1 MKPKLSDLIL
11 HMEAGGEIRH
21 DDGTVLHMD
30 GGSIRGKRCSYAAIG
45 NASGWS
51 IVPIPPKPMNIHEA
65 IASGKPWKRVN
76 DGEWVMPCKKQDD
89 EFVNDDGDHM
99 AFTPND
105 INATDY
111 VVKDDKL

>member
-65 IASGKPWKRVN
+65 IASGKPWKRHKSEAWN
-76 DGEWVMPCKKQDD
+76 MPDSRIVVLTID
-89 EFVNDDGDHM
+89 
-99 AFTPND
+99 D
-105 INATDY
+105 INSTDY
-111 VVKDDKL
+111 IVKEDDRE